1 MGGAANVTWHQL
13 EILAP
18 IYLLTVSGS
27 FLLGRSISLVN
38 LSESHALALGGN
50 PGRIRFFAFVLVA
63 GLAAMAVSLVGPVSF
78 IGLMVPPIVRG
89 IIGSDYRYVLPASF
103 LVGGGLVMLADYVAR
118 MINPPFETPFG
129 LIISLIGV
137 PFLLLQVRREQG

>member
-1 MGGAANVTWHQL
+1 M
-13 EILAP
+13 
-18 IYLLTVSGS
+18 
-27 FLLGRSISLVN
+27 LGRSISLVN